1 MFTWIWLVAA
11 FVFVLT
17 ISTAA
22 EEDLPN
28 TNFHSK
34 KNSTRLRFRR
44 PYILFRKRGKRS
56 TNNLQS
62 DSDSDSDSSEGW
74 RGNDKTTIKSTQQKS
89 TQKKSTQQK
98 SSRLMRRDISAVHP
112 CIDLG
117 WVMKKLEADERKRE
131 QWNIDVLK
139 KLKGLWVLAAKEN
152 RKVKGVQIV
161 KKETPAYD
169 LDEEKENVLVDS
181 LEKKEGEEKQENRL
195 RTLLQWLHNRDV
207 GDEITRQ
214 KESSTGSLSS
224 GDAAHAIK
232 DRTEVSKN
240 ATAPSTQE
248 NNIIDEKDNRSKNT
262 AELVGEATTVD
273 DDDGHKVAEATT
285 VDDEDGQKGDITF
298 LSAWNMETLKQRVEV
313 FVDRFVDQLMDE
325 KRKKKNILS
334 KPKRTQSK
342 RKVDELQD
350 KVKEEMSRLDNHQAK
365 KTSRKITDEK
375 LEQIIDLMLKVLE

>member
-1 MFTWIWLVAA
+1 MFTWIWLVTA
-11 FVFVLT
+11 FVFMLT
-17 ISTAA
+17 CSTAA

-169 LDEEKENVLVDS
+169 LEEEKENVLVDS
-181 LEKKEGEEKQENRL
+181 LEKKKGEEKQENRL

-214 KESSTGSLSS
+214 NESSTGSLSS

-248 NNIIDEKDNRSKNT
+248 NNIDEKDNRSKNT